1 MPLPPATTSRTPQH
15 VRQVEVQA
23 YRRDDGLWDLDA
35 RLRDARPYDVQ
46 LRSGPRAA
54 GEPIHDMWLR
64 VTIDL
69 QLQVLDAVADYDAV
83 PYPGT
88 CEMIAPDY
96 RKLIGLN
103 LAKDFRRQVHV
114 RLGATRGCAHL
125 TELAQVL
132 PTAAIQA
139 LSADRGGVQTRG
151 QASIRADRPP
161 SQLDRCHALARD
173 GDMVREHYPQWYVPP
188 RKD

>member
-1 MPLPPATTSRTPQH
+1 MPLPPATASRTPQH

-35 RLRDARPYDVQ
+35 HLRDTRRYEVS

-69 QLQVLDAVADYDAV
+69 QLQVVDAVAEYEAV

-88 CEMIAPDY
+88 CDAIAPDY

-103 LAKDFRRQVHV
+103 LGRDFRKQVHA

-125 TELAQVL
+125 TELAQIL

-139 LSADRGGVQTRG
+139 LSTARGGVDTRG
-151 QASIRADRPP
+151 NTPSQVARPP
-161 SQLDRCHALARD
+161 SQIDRCHALARD
-173 GDMVREHYPQWYVPP
+173 GETVREHYPQWYVPP